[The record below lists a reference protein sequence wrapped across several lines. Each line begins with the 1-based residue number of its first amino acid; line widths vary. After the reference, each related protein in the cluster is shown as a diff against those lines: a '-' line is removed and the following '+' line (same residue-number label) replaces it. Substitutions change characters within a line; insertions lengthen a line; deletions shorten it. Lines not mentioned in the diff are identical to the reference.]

1 MILENCIFS
10 MFNVQRCGKAGFGQK
25 ILLLVAGILLSG
37 SIADANTSPEAKFMA
52 RVEQQLGQIKTLQVD
67 FEQQRTLKLLK
78 HKAIFTGKI
87 FMQAPGKLAW
97 HVYQP
102 IRYSCIING
111 DTMTQWDADSNEVTT
126 INAKKIGALQLVI
139 RQLQYWF
146 AGDFAALNSDFKSKV
161 IINAQQIEFTPK
173 AATPPARFIKRIIVT
188 LKKDLSYIKKI
199 VIYEKG
205 GDTMTMLFA
214 KTIINQ
220 KLPANAWDV
229 DLKL

>member
-1 MILENCIFS
+1 MIKLILKKQI
-10 MFNVQRCGKAGFGQK
+10 V
-25 ILLLVAGILLSG
+25 LLLMMGIVFSGFIAAAG
-37 SIADANTSPEAKFMA
+37 TSPEAKFMA

-78 HKAIFTGKI
+78 HKAIFKGKI

-97 HVYQP
+97 HVYRP

-126 INAKKIGALQLVI
+126 IDAKKIGALQLVI

-146 AGDFAALNSDFKSKV
+146 AGNFVALNSDFASKV
-161 IINAQQIEFTPK
+161 IIDKQQIEFIPK
-173 AATPPARFIKRIIVT
+173 AATPPARFIQKIIVT

-199 VIYEKG
+199 VIYEKS
-205 GDTMTMLFA
+205 GDTMTMLFT

-220 KLPANAWDV
+220 QLPASAWDAK
-229 DLKL
+229 DSHI

>member
-1 MILENCIFS
+1 MNRLFKRN
-10 MFNVQRCGKAGFGQK
+10 
-25 ILLLVAGILLSG
+25 ILLLMLAGVLFGGLIV
-37 SIADANTSPEAKFMA
+37 DASTTPETQFMA

-78 HKAIFTGKI
+78 NKAIFTGKI
-87 FMQAPGKLAW
+87 FMEAPGKLAW
-97 HVYQP
+97 HVYKP

-111 DTMTQWDADSNEVTT
+111 DIMTQWDADSNEVTT

-146 AGDFAALNSDFKSKV
+146 AGNFTALNSDFESKV
-161 IINAQQIEFTPK
+161 MINTQQIEFIPK
-173 AATPPARFIKRIIVT
+173 ASTPPARFIKKIIVT

-199 VIYEKG
+199 VIYEEG

-214 KTIINQ
+214 KTIIN
-220 KLPANAWDV
+220 KPLPDNVW
-229 DLKL
+229 KIKGI